1 MQTHHTI
8 AAVRAAVQAFRAAG
22 ERVALVPTMGNL
34 HAGHYALIATAR
46 QHAERVVASV
56 FVNPTQFGLNEDYSR
71 YPRTLAA
78 DQEGLARASCDALFA
93 PDADEMY
100 GGEPDLVQVS
110 VPSLSASLCGEFRPG
125 HFQGVA
131 TVVTKLFNIVAPDV
145 AVFGEKDFQQLAVIR
160 SLVRG
165 LNLPIAIIGLPT
177 VREADGVA
185 MSSRNQYLLPDQRA
199 VAPLIYQT
207 LQAIARRFQSGESV
221 ETLEAYGH
229 AQLRQVGFEI
239 DYVAIR
245 DALNLST
252 PAPDR
257 DAVVL
262 AAARIG
268 TTRLIDNFR
277 IAAQ

>member
-8 AAVRAAVQAFRAAG
+8 AAIRSAVKAFRASG

-34 HAGHYALIATAR
+34 HAGHYALIASAR
-46 QHAERVVASV
+46 LHAERVVASV
-56 FVNPTQFGLNEDYSR
+56 FVNPTQFGPNEDYSR
-71 YPRTLAA
+71 YPRTLTA
-78 DQEGLARASCDALFA
+78 DQEGLARAGCDALFA
-93 PDADEMY
+93 PDADELY
-100 GGEPDLVQVS
+100 DGQPDLVQVS
-110 VPSLSASLCGEFRPG
+110 VPSLSDSLCGEFRPG

-131 TVVTKLFNIVAPDV
+131 TVVAKLFNIVGPDV

-165 LNLPIAIIGLPT
+165 LNLPIEIVGLPT

-185 MSSRNQYLLPDQRA
+185 MSSRNQFLTPAERA

-207 LQAIARRFQSGESV
+207 LQAIARRFPLGEAA
-221 ETLEAYGH
+221 EALESYGK
-229 AQLRQVGFEI
+229 AQLRQVGFEV

-245 DALNLST
+245 DALNLGTPST
-252 PAPDR
+252 ER

-268 TTRLIDNFR
+268 QTRLIDNCL
-277 IAAQ
+277 ISA